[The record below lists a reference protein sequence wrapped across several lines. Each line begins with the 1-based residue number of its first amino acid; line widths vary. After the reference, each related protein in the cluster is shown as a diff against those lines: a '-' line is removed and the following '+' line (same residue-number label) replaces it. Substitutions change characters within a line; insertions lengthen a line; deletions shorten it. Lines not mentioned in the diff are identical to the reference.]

1 MKIFFVIYFSMKD
14 KNVNEIKIKEKSEN
28 ESIITS

>member
-14 KNVNEIKIKEKSEN
+14 KNVNETKIKEKSEN